1 MPLSYCEL
9 CQSKAYLKEG
19 VIPLTRVI
27 KGESFTLQI
36 DTDLCRLCESNP
48 AKVKR
53 ELRRLF
59 NDAYRSKHD
68 LVTTLEIKTL
78 RKTFGLNQR
87 DFARLIGLGEISV
100 ARYESGFIP
109 SKANSLR
116 IRQLNHFDQLKT
128 IYKDT
133 KSDLSENAIK
143 QIDRY
148 IENFVSI
155 ENGNRVYD
163 KSRFFAL
170 TAFFIKLAQ
179 ESDIKMYVTKL
190 NKYMFYSDFL
200 AFKRIHQSLT
210 GSRYIR
216 LSFGPVPNRYDFK
229 YDMNPYIKTE
239 IEEDKVTYHLSEKT
253 FDESIFSPQEK
264 DIIYRVFDRLKGMR
278 SSEVSELSHQENAWT
293 KTTPGNYVSYHHAKD
308 LLIDP

>member
-1 MPLSYCEL
+1 MALSYCEQ
-9 CQSKAYLKEG
+9 CKSKELLIEG
-19 VIPLTRVI
+19 VIPLTRTI

-48 AKVKR
+48 SKVTR

-59 NDAYRSKHD
+59 NDAYRAKHD

-78 RKTFGLNQR
+78 RKSFGLNQR

-116 IRQLNHFDQLKT
+116 IRQLNHLDQLKT

-133 KSDLSENAIK
+133 KSDLSDKAIK
-143 QIDRY
+143 NIDNY
-148 IENFVSI
+148 IKTFVSI
-155 ENGNRVYD
+155 ENGNRIYD
-163 KSRFFAL
+163 KNRFFAL
-170 TAFFIKLAQ
+170 TAFFIKLA
-179 ESDIKMYVTKL
+179 EEAGVKMYVTKL

-200 AFKRIHQSLT
+200 AFKRIRTSLT
-210 GSRYIR
+210 GSRYLR

-229 YDMNPYIKTE
+229 YDMNPYIQTD
-239 IEEDKVTYHLSEKT
+239 IEEDKVTYHLSEKR
-253 FDESIFSPQEK
+253 FDEEIFSPKEK

-293 KTTPGNYVSYHHAKD
+293 KTPPGSYVSYLHAHD

>member
-1 MPLSYCEL
+1 MALSYCQL
-9 CQSKAYLKEG
+9 CESKALIKEG
-19 VIPLTRVI
+19 VIPLTRII
-27 KGESFTLQI
+27 KGESFTLHI
-36 DTDLCRLCESNP
+36 DTDLCQLCKNNP
-48 AKVKR
+48 SKVKR

-78 RKTFGLNQR
+78 RKAIGLNQR

-116 IRQLNHFDQLKT
+116 IRQLNHLDQLKT

-133 KSDLSENAIK
+133 KTDLSERAI
-143 QIDRY
+143 QNIDAY

-163 KSRFFAL
+163 KTRFFAL
-170 TAFFIKLAQ
+170 TAFFVKLAN
-179 ESDIKMYVTKL
+179 EADIKMYVTKL

-200 AFKRIHQSLT
+200 AFKRIHKSLT
-210 GSRYIR
+210 GSRYVR

-239 IEEDKVTYHLSEKT
+239 IEEDKVTYHLKDEA
-253 FDESIFSPQEK
+253 FDESLFSPQEK

-293 KTTPGNYVSYHHAKD
+293 KTLPGDYVSYHHAKD

>member
-9 CQSKAYLKEG
+9 CQSKEYLKEG
-19 VIPLTRVI
+19 VISLTRVI
-27 KGESFTLQI
+27 KGESFTLNI

-59 NDAYRSKHD
+59 NDAYRAKHD

-78 RKTFGLNQR
+78 RKMFGLNQR

-116 IRQLNHFDQLKT
+116 IRQLNHLDQLKT

-133 KSDLSENAIK
+133 KEDLSENAIK

-155 ENGNRVYD
+155 ENGNRIYD
-163 KSRFFAL
+163 KTRFFAL

-179 ESDIKMYVTKL
+179 ESKIKMYVTKL

-200 AFKRIHQSLT
+200 AFKRIQQSLT
-210 GSRYIR
+210 GSRYVR

-239 IEEDKVTYHLSEKT
+239 IEEDKVTYHLSEEP

-278 SSEVSELSHQENAWT
+278 SSEVSELSHQEKAWT
-293 KTTPGNYVSYHHAKD
+293 KTTPGNFVSYHHAKD

>member
-1 MPLSYCEL
+1 MALSYCEL
-9 CQSKAYLKEG
+9 CQSKAYLKDG
-19 VIPLTRVI
+19 VIPLTRTI
-27 KGESFTLQI
+27 KGESFTLNI
-36 DTDLCRLCESNP
+36 DTDLCQLCESNP

-53 ELRRLF
+53 ELRRIF

-68 LVTTLEIKTL
+68 LVTTLEIKSL

-116 IRQLNHFDQLKT
+116 IRQLNHLDQLKT
-128 IYKDT
+128 IYKET
-133 KSDLSENAIK
+133 KPDLSDRAVDNIEAYIK
-143 QIDRY
+143 
-148 IENFVSI
+148 NFVSI
-155 ENGNRVYD
+155 ENGNRIYET
-163 KSRFFAL
+163 KRFFAL
-170 TAFFIKLAQ
+170 TAFFIKLAN
-179 ESDIKMYVTKL
+179 EADVKMYVTKL

-200 AFKRIHQSLT
+200 AFKRIQKSLT
-210 GSRYIR
+210 GSRYVR

-239 IEEDKVTYHLSEKT
+239 IEEDKMTYHLSNQA
-253 FDESIFSPQEK
+253 FDESIFNPQEK
-264 DIIYRVFDRLKGMR
+264 DIIYRVFDRLKDMR

-293 KTTPGNYVSYHHAKD
+293 KTAPGNYVSYQHAKD